1 MQLMRRMD
9 VKNLPSRAVSIFIH
23 IITQVS
29 SILGNVLANASE
41 IPDAAGALYAPERQ
55 LLQNLLRMADNS
67 RNTEVG

>member
-1 MQLMRRMD
+1 MRGMD
-9 VKNLPSRAVSIFIH
+9 VKNLPPRVVSIFIH

-41 IPDAAGALYAPERQ
+41 IPDAAAALYAPERQ

-67 RNTEVG
+67 LNTEVG